1 MASLKDSFSKGITAL
16 NVKTNNFMEENK
28 CKTYIT
34 TLENEIRDIKL
45 QIGDLVYQKWT
56 EGETYSESVE
66 PFFGQIKEKY
76 AEIERQKQRIAQLQ
90 VEEKQILGSQSAAPA
105 QPAAPAQSAAP
116 AQPVQGNKVFCS
128 QCGAPNDAAYKFC
141 SKCGAPMNM

>member
-1 MASLKDSFSKGITAL
+1 MASLKDSLSKGITAL

-34 TLENEIRDIKL
+34 TLENEIRDVKL
-45 QIGDLVYQKWT
+45 QIGDLAYQKWT
-56 EGETYSESVE
+56 AGEAYAESVE

-90 VEEKQILGSQSAAPA
+90 VEEKQILGSQNAAPA
-105 QPAAPAQSAAP
+105 QPITP
-116 AQPVQGNKVFCS
+116 AQPAQGNKVFCS